1 MISLNKRIDGLNHRI
16 VGTFRHSLSSVVI
29 PGNEH
34 THPVG
39 KIAAAAVSCKIS
51 QKYALSSLANKKKR
65 HTHTRAF

>member
-1 MISLNKRIDGLNHRI
+1 
-16 VGTFRHSLSSVVI
+16 VVI